1 MIYTDIRYEF
11 ELTANRWTD
20 MSEYVIGV
28 DRGKVGFSGW
38 GPQDRVASTGV
49 FSFSLLNENH
59 RFTPGHID
67 CTEGFQEGMKFRLVL
82 EYSGGTVETVGTR
95 FYGTVKGID
104 FDVYNSFMV
113 TNVVVLDY
121 MDQLARHELELP
133 TFAQDKRIDEV
144 VPLII
149 ANMPIAPLN
158 TDYGTGQDTFASV
171 FDTVKA
177 KTYALSELSKVTL
190 SELGHTYLR
199 HGVDGALGE
208 DKQYLISD
216 GSVINLLGSYRYDA
230 ANAVAMTPSYYTNT
244 ANASYIA
251 VDTSGVWGIYSAGL
265 GLAFYAD
272 GVYATP
278 DLVTTWIDNLG
289 GETPPTAVTLAY
301 SYDET
306 LVVEGRYSRKDQ
318 ALATV
323 DGDDAIFNVG
333 IDAVQ
338 LSHGKYYYNTIK
350 TVTYPR
356 EVDATATS
364 VLFTLNRYV
373 AIDAGATVTVTG
385 RFVDPDQEAISVS
398 GIDMVTPVATTD
410 YLFNTASDGSGSDI
424 TADLSVTATY
434 GTNGVEYE
442 FTNNNAG
449 IGYVTFLQAR
459 GKGVYTYRPVEYEKN
474 NSSEVTSFGKSN
486 LSLNL
491 YYQDNP
497 LIGEDFAQNLVDLY
511 STRHTVVE
519 AIALDTTS
527 EFNLQA
533 FMKLQ
538 VGDKIKIVVPEA
550 AVDGNYFIYAID
562 YQIDPSGFVSFAY
575 RVASDSLM
583 TAEGYWELNSATLSQ
598 LGETTVLGF

>member
-1 MIYTDIRYEF
+1 
-11 ELTANRWTD
+11 

-67 CTEGFQEGMKFRLVL
+67 CTSGFQEGVKFRLVL
-82 EYSGGTVETVGTR
+82 EYSGGTVETVGTV

-104 FDVYNSFMV
+104 FEVYNSFMV
-113 TNVVVLDY
+113 TNVTALDY

-190 SELGHTYLR
+190 SELGYTYVKHGIDGGL
-199 HGVDGALGE
+199 GVDRQYVVADGGSIYTIGGYKLE
-208 DKQYLISD
+208 DLNNGRPIF
-216 GSVINLLGSYRYDA
+216 R
-230 ANAVAMTPSYYTNT
+230 NT
-244 ANASYIA
+244 SNQSYITVNA
-251 VDTSGVWGIYSAGL
+251 GIWGIVDYMTGGA
-265 GLAFYAD
+265 YVAD
-272 GVYATP
+272 DVYATP
-278 DLVTTWIDNLG
+278 DLVTTWVVDG
-289 GETPPTAVTLAY
+289 ADAPAPTAVTVLNE
-301 SYDET
+301 YDEA

-410 YLFNTASDGSGSDI
+410 YLFNSASDGSGSDI
-424 TADLSVTATY
+424 TADLDVTATY

-442 FTNNNAG
+442 LTNNNAG
-449 IGYVTFLQAR
+449 VGYVTFLQAR
-459 GKGVYTYRPVEYEKN
+459 GKGVYTYRPVEHEKN

-497 LIGEDFAQNLVDLY
+497 LVGEDFAQNLIDLY

-519 AIALDTTS
+519 AIALDTTN

-533 FMKLQ
+533 FMKLR